1 MYTEWKPNSWIALL
15 FGLLFQPFVFLY
27 VNRPRY
33 FFFYIALTLG
43 CIFLTQYPIS
53 AALFSE
59 GGKAQYWPYAI
70 TIACAIHA
78 YILSANY
85 DVSQKR
91 SWWAKWWT
99 TLLSVIAVYS
109 SVVVTKTFFYDVYSI
124 PAASMSPALNPGD
137 HVVVSKHGFG
147 NYSYAGIPVL
157 QTKSTA
163 TVQRGD
169 IVVFRKPENETTDFI
184 KRVIAGPGDKIYYL
198 HKRLYLTRACD
209 GCLEYELID
218 NVELDKAAESEIS
231 QYQETLDRQKY
242 QIQQNTAKPDLIQH
256 YFRQQGM
263 RSGEWL
269 VPAGHYFVMGDNR
282 DNSLDSRY
290 WGFVPEQNIVGK
302 AVYIF

>member
-1 MYTEWKPNSWIALL
+1 
-15 FGLLFQPFVFLY
+15 
-27 VNRPRY
+27 
-33 FFFYIALTLG
+33 
-43 CIFLTQYPIS
+43 
-53 AALFSE
+53 
-59 GGKAQYWPYAI
+59 
-70 TIACAIHA
+70 
-78 YILSANY
+78 
-85 DVSQKR
+85 
-91 SWWAKWWT
+91 
-99 TLLSVIAVYS
+99 
-109 SVVVTKTFFYDVYSI
+109 
-124 PAASMSPALNPGD
+124 MSPALNPGD

-242 QIQQNTAKPDLIQH
+242 QIQQNTAKPDFIQH

>member
-1 MYTEWKPNSWIALL
+1 MYTEWKPNSWIAIS

-33 FFFYIALTLG
+33 FFFYLAVALG
-43 CIFLTQYPIS
+43 CIFLMQYPPS
-53 AALFSE
+53 AALFSA
-59 GGKAQYWPYAI
+59 GGNAQYWPYAI

-78 YILSANY
+78 YFLSANY

-91 SWWAKWWT
+91 SWWARWWT
-99 TLLSVIAVYS
+99 TLLCVIAVYS
-109 SVVVTKTFFYDVYSI
+109 SVFVTKTFFYDLYAI

-147 NYSYAGIPVL
+147 NYSYAGIAVWQSKP
-157 QTKSTA
+157 TR

-169 IVVFRKPENETTDFI
+169 IIVFKKPENETTDFI
-184 KRVIAGPGDKIYYL
+184 KRVIAGPGDKIYYQ

-218 NVELDKAAESEIS
+218 NVEIENTAASGIS
-231 QYQETLDRQKY
+231 QYLETLDGQKFL
-242 QIQQNTAKPDLIQH
+242 IQQNMAKPDLIQH

-302 AVYIF
+302 AVFIF